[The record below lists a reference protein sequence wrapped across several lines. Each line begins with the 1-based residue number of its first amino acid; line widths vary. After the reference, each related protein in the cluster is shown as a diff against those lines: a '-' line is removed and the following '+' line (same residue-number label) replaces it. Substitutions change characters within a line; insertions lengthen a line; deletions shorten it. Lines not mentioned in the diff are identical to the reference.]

1 MSGKLIIRCEL
12 EVLTGMHIGGTDI
25 FSAIGAVD
33 SPVIRDSHSGL
44 PIVPGSS
51 LKGKLRAL
59 LAQSLNERA
68 VSDHNSDDE
77 RTVSDHNSDDERAV
91 SDHNSDDERILR
103 LFGSSKPIRASRLQ
117 FSDCFMKNADK
128 LKNVGVTEIKSE
140 NTISRAD
147 SKANPRQIERVIPGA
162 LFEVVITYNFIDAET
177 ADEDLRL
184 LAKAMKLLEVDYLG
198 GHGSRGSGRVKL
210 RNFSVDNLDIDDD
223 KQYVKLFSEVES
235 YELFSDKAAI

>member
-59 LAQSLNERA
+59 LAQSLNERTA
-68 VSDHNSDDE
+68 SDP
-77 RTVSDHNSDDERAV
+77 
-91 SDHNSDDERILR
+91 NSDDERILR

-117 FSDCFMKNADK
+117 FSDCSMTNADK

-147 SKANPRQIERVIPGA
+147 STANPRQIERVIPGA
-162 LFEVVITYNFIDAET
+162 LFGVVITYNYTDADE

-210 RNFSVDNLDIDDD
+210 RNFSVESLDTDDAG
-223 KQYVKLFSEVES
+223 QYRELFSEVES

>member
-59 LAQSLNERA
+59 LAQSLNER
-68 VSDHNSDDE
+68 
-77 RTVSDHNSDDERAV
+77 TV

-117 FSDCFMKNADK
+117 FSDCFMTNADK

-147 SKANPRQIERVIPGA
+147 STANPRQIERVIPGA
-162 LFEVVITYNFIDAET
+162 LFDVVITYNYTDADE

>member
-59 LAQSLNERA
+59 LAQSLNGG
-68 VSDHNSDDE
+68 
-77 RTVSDHNSDDERAV
+77 TVSDHNSDDERAV

-117 FSDCFMKNADK
+117 FSDCFMTNADK

-162 LFEVVITYNFIDAET
+162 LFKVVITYNFIDADE

-210 RNFSVDNLDIDDD
+210 KKFSVDSLDTDDAG
-223 KQYVKLFSEVES
+223 QYCELFREVES

>member
-59 LAQSLNERA
+59 LAQSLNER
-68 VSDHNSDDE
+68 
-77 RTVSDHNSDDERAV
+77 TV

-117 FSDCFMKNADK
+117 FSDCFMTNADK

-147 SKANPRQIERVIPGA
+147 STANPRQIERVIPGA
-162 LFEVVITYNFIDAET
+162 LFDVVITYNYTDADE

-210 RNFSVDNLDIDDD
+210 KNFSVDSLDTDGAG
-223 KQYVKLFSEVES
+223 QYRKLFSEVES

>member
-77 RTVSDHNSDDERAV
+77 R
-91 SDHNSDDERILR
+91 ILR

-162 LFEVVITYNFIDAET
+162 LFDVVITYNYTDADE

-210 RNFSVDNLDIDDD
+210 RNFSVDNLDIEDD

>member
-59 LAQSLNERA
+59 LAQSLNGGA
-68 VSDHNSDDE
+68 VD
-77 RTVSDHNSDDERAV
+77 
-91 SDHNSDDERILR
+91 DHNSDDERILR

-117 FSDCFMKNADK
+117 FSDCFMTNADK

-198 GHGSRGSGRVKL
+198 GHGSRGSGRVRLK
-210 RNFSVDNLDIDDD
+210 NFSVDSLDTDDAG
-223 KQYVKLFSEVES
+223 QYCELFREVES

>member
-77 RTVSDHNSDDERAV
+77 R
-91 SDHNSDDERILR
+91 ILR
-103 LFGSSKPIRASRLQ
+103 LFGSSKKIRASRLQ
-117 FSDCFMKNADK
+117 FSDCFMTNADK

-147 SKANPRQIERVIPGA
+147 STANPRQIERVIPGA
-162 LFEVVITYNFIDAET
+162 LFDVVITYNFIDAET

>member
-59 LAQSLNERA
+59 LAQSLNER
-68 VSDHNSDDE
+68 
-77 RTVSDHNSDDERAV
+77 TVSDL
-91 SDHNSDDERILR
+91 NSDDERILR

-117 FSDCFMKNADK
+117 FSDCFMTNADK

-147 SKANPRQIERVIPGA
+147 STANPRQIERVIPGA
-162 LFEVVITYNFIDAET
+162 LFDVVITYNFIDADE

-210 RNFSVDNLDIDDD
+210 KNFSVDSLDTDDAG
-223 KQYVKLFSEVES
+223 QYCELFREVES

>member
-59 LAQSLNERA
+59 LAQSLNER
-68 VSDHNSDDE
+68 
-77 RTVSDHNSDDERAV
+77 TV

-117 FSDCFMKNADK
+117 FSDCFMTNADK

-210 RNFSVDNLDIDDD
+210 RNFSVESLDTDGAG
-223 KQYVKLFSEVES
+223 QYRKLFSEVES

>member
-77 RTVSDHNSDDERAV
+77 RTV

-198 GHGSRGSGRVKL
+198 GHGSRGSGRVRL
-210 RNFSVDNLDIDDD
+210 ENFSVDSLDTDDAG
-223 KQYVKLFSEVES
+223 QYCELFREVES

>member
-77 RTVSDHNSDDERAV
+77 R
-91 SDHNSDDERILR
+91 ILR

-147 SKANPRQIERVIPGA
+147 STANPRQIERVIPGA
-162 LFEVVITYNFIDAET
+162 LFDVVITYNYTDADE

-210 RNFSVDNLDIDDD
+210 RNFSVESLDTDGAG
-223 KQYVKLFSEVES
+223 QYRKLFSEVES

>member
-68 VSDHNSDDE
+68 VSDHNRDDE
-77 RTVSDHNSDDERAV
+77 S
-91 SDHNSDDERILR
+91 ILR

-117 FSDCFMKNADK
+117 FSDCFMTNADK

-147 SKANPRQIERVIPGA
+147 STANPRQIERVIPGA
-162 LFEVVITYNFIDAET
+162 LFDVVITYNYTDADE

-210 RNFSVDNLDIDDD
+210 KNFSVESLDTDDAG
-223 KQYVKLFSEVES
+223 QYRELFSEVES

>member
-59 LAQSLNERA
+59 LAQSLNER
-68 VSDHNSDDE
+68 
-77 RTVSDHNSDDERAV
+77 TV

-103 LFGSSKPIRASRLQ
+103 LFGSSRPIHASRLQ
-117 FSDCFMKNADK
+117 FSDCFMTNADK
-128 LKNVGVTEIKSE
+128 LKNVGVTEIKAE

-147 SKANPRQIERVIPGA
+147 STANPRQIERVIPGA
-162 LFEVVITYNFIDAET
+162 LFGVVITYNYSSADE

-184 LAKAMKLLEVDYLG
+184 LAKAMKLLELDYLG

-210 RNFSVDNLDIDDD
+210 KNFSVESLDTDDAG
-223 KQYVKLFSEVES
+223 QYRKLFSEVES

>member
-59 LAQSLNERA
+59 LAQSLNER
-68 VSDHNSDDE
+68 
-77 RTVSDHNSDDERAV
+77 TVY
-91 SDHNSDDERILR
+91 DHNSDDERILR

-117 FSDCFMKNADK
+117 FSDCFMTNADK

-147 SKANPRQIERVIPGA
+147 STANPRQIERVIPGA
-162 LFEVVITYNFIDAET
+162 LFDVVITYNYTDADE

-198 GHGSRGSGRVKL
+198 GHGSRGSGRVRL

>member
-59 LAQSLNERA
+59 LAQSLN
-68 VSDHNSDDE
+68 E

-147 SKANPRQIERVIPGA
+147 STANPRQIERVIPGA
-162 LFEVVITYNFIDAET
+162 LFGVVITYNYTNADE

-210 RNFSVDNLDIDDD
+210 RNFSVDNLDIEDD

>member
-59 LAQSLNERA
+59 LAQSLNGG
-68 VSDHNSDDE
+68 
-77 RTVSDHNSDDERAV
+77 TV

-117 FSDCFMKNADK
+117 FSDCFMTNADK

-162 LFEVVITYNFIDAET
+162 LFKVVITYNFIDADE

-210 RNFSVDNLDIDDD
+210 KKFSVDSLDTDDAG
-223 KQYVKLFSEVES
+223 QYCELFREVES

>member
-1 MSGKLIIRCEL
+1 MPGKLIIRCEL

-59 LAQSLNERA
+59 LAQSLNER
-68 VSDHNSDDE
+68 
-77 RTVSDHNSDDERAV
+77 TVF
-91 SDHNSDDERILR
+91 DHNSDDERILR

-147 SKANPRQIERVIPGA
+147 STANPRQIERVIPGA
-162 LFEVVITYNFIDAET
+162 LFDVVITYNYTDADE

-210 RNFSVDNLDIDDD
+210 RNFSVESLDTDDAG
-223 KQYVKLFSEVES
+223 QYRELFSEVES

>member
-59 LAQSLNERA
+59 LAQSLNER
-68 VSDHNSDDE
+68 
-77 RTVSDHNSDDERAV
+77 TV

-103 LFGSSKPIRASRLQ
+103 LFGSSRPIHASRLQ
-117 FSDCFMKNADK
+117 FSDCFMTNADK
-128 LKNVGVTEIKSE
+128 LKNVGVTEIKAE

-147 SKANPRQIERVIPGA
+147 STANPRQIERVIPGA
-162 LFEVVITYNFIDAET
+162 LFGVVITYNYTSADE

-184 LAKAMKLLEVDYLG
+184 LAKAMKLLELDYLG
-198 GHGSRGSGRVKL
+198 GHGSRGSGRVRLK
-210 RNFSVDNLDIDDD
+210 NFSFDSLDTDDAG
-223 KQYVKLFSEVES
+223 QYCELFSEVES

>member
-33 SPVIRDSHSGL
+33 SPVIRDSQSGL

-77 RTVSDHNSDDERAV
+77 R
-91 SDHNSDDERILR
+91 ILR

-117 FSDCFMKNADK
+117 FSDCFMTNADK

-162 LFEVVITYNFIDAET
+162 LFDVVITYNYTDADE

-184 LAKAMKLLEVDYLG
+184 LAKAMKLLEVDYLAVT
-198 GHGSRGSGRVKL
+198 GSRGSGRVKL
-210 RNFSVDNLDIDDD
+210 KKFSVDSLDTDDAG
-223 KQYVKLFSEVES
+223 QYCELFREVES

>member
-12 EVLTGMHIGGTDI
+12 EVLTSMHIGGTDI

-59 LAQSLNERA
+59 LAQSLNER
-68 VSDHNSDDE
+68 
-77 RTVSDHNSDDERAV
+77 TV

-162 LFEVVITYNFIDAET
+162 LFDVVITYNYTDADE

>member
-59 LAQSLNERA
+59 LAQSLNER
-68 VSDHNSDDE
+68 
-77 RTVSDHNSDDERAV
+77 TV

-117 FSDCFMKNADK
+117 FSDCFMTNADK

-147 SKANPRQIERVIPGA
+147 STANPRQIERVIPGA
-162 LFEVVITYNFIDAET
+162 LFDVVITYNYTDADE

-210 RNFSVDNLDIDDD
+210 RNFSVDNLDIEDD

>member
-77 RTVSDHNSDDERAV
+77 R
-91 SDHNSDDERILR
+91 ILR

-117 FSDCFMKNADK
+117 FSDCFMTNADK

-147 SKANPRQIERVIPGA
+147 STANPRQIERVIPGA
-162 LFEVVITYNFIDAET
+162 LFDVVITYNFIDAET

-210 RNFSVDNLDIDDD
+210 KNFSVDNLDIDDD

>member
-59 LAQSLNERA
+59 LAQSLNER
-68 VSDHNSDDE
+68 
-77 RTVSDHNSDDERAV
+77 TVY
-91 SDHNSDDERILR
+91 DHNSDDERILR

-117 FSDCFMKNADK
+117 FSDCFMTNADK
-128 LKNVGVTEIKSE
+128 LKNVGVTEIKAE

-147 SKANPRQIERVIPGA
+147 STANPRQIERVIPGA
-162 LFEVVITYNFIDAET
+162 LFGVVITYNYTNADES
-177 ADEDLRL
+177 DEDLRL

>member
-59 LAQSLNERA
+59 LAQSLNER
-68 VSDHNSDDE
+68 
-77 RTVSDHNSDDERAV
+77 TV

-117 FSDCFMKNADK
+117 FSDCFMTNADK

-147 SKANPRQIERVIPGA
+147 STANPRQIERVIPGA
-162 LFEVVITYNFIDAET
+162 LFGVVITYNYTDADE

-184 LAKAMKLLEVDYLG
+184 IAKAMKLLEVDYLG

-210 RNFSVDNLDIDDD
+210 RNFSVESLDTDGAG
-223 KQYVKLFSEVES
+223 QYRKLFSEVES

>member
-1 MSGKLIIRCEL
+1 MY
-12 EVLTGMHIGGTDI
+12 IGGTDI
-25 FSAIGAVD
+25 FSAIGTVD
-33 SPVIRDSHSGL
+33 NPVIRDSHSGL

-59 LAQSLNERA
+59 LAQSLNER
-68 VSDHNSDDE
+68 
-77 RTVSDHNSDDERAV
+77 TV

-117 FSDCFMKNADK
+117 FSDCFMTNADK

-147 SKANPRQIERVIPGA
+147 STANPRQIERVVPGA
-162 LFEVVITYNFIDAET
+162 LFGVVITYNYTDADE

-184 LAKAMKLLEVDYLG
+184 IAKAMKLLEVDYLG

-210 RNFSVDNLDIDDD
+210 RNFSVESLDTDGAG
-223 KQYVKLFSEVES
+223 QYRKLFSEVER
-235 YELFSDKAAI
+235 YGLFSDKAAI

>member
-1 MSGKLIIRCEL
+1 MPGKLIIRCEL

-59 LAQSLNERA
+59 LAQSLNER
-68 VSDHNSDDE
+68 
-77 RTVSDHNSDDERAV
+77 TVFDHNSDDERAV

-210 RNFSVDNLDIDDD
+210 RKFDVDSLDIDDD
-223 KQYVKLFSEVES
+223 KQYVQLFSEVES

>member
-59 LAQSLNERA
+59 LAQSLNER
-68 VSDHNSDDE
+68 
-77 RTVSDHNSDDERAV
+77 TV

-162 LFEVVITYNFIDAET
+162 LFDVVITYNYTDADE

-210 RNFSVDNLDIDDD
+210 RNFSVDNLDIDDN

>member
-77 RTVSDHNSDDERAV
+77 R
-91 SDHNSDDERILR
+91 ILR
-103 LFGSSKPIRASRLQ
+103 LFGSSKPIHASRLQ
-117 FSDCFMKNADK
+117 FSDCFMTNADK

-147 SKANPRQIERVIPGA
+147 STANPRQIERVIPGA
-162 LFEVVITYNFIDAET
+162 LFDVVITYNYTDADE

-210 RNFSVDNLDIDDD
+210 RNFSVESLDTDGAG
-223 KQYVKLFSEVES
+223 QYRKLFSEVES

>member
-59 LAQSLNERA
+59 LAQSLNER
-68 VSDHNSDDE
+68 
-77 RTVSDHNSDDERAV
+77 TV

-117 FSDCFMKNADK
+117 FSDCFMTNADK

-198 GHGSRGSGRVKL
+198 GHGSRGSGRVRLK
-210 RNFSVDNLDIDDD
+210 NFSVDSLDTDDAG
-223 KQYVKLFSEVES
+223 QYCELFREVES

>member
-59 LAQSLNERA
+59 LAQSLNER
-68 VSDHNSDDE
+68 
-77 RTVSDHNSDDERAV
+77 TV

-147 SKANPRQIERVIPGA
+147 STANPRQIERVIPGA
-162 LFEVVITYNFIDAET
+162 LFDVVITYNYTDADE

>member
-77 RTVSDHNSDDERAV
+77 R
-91 SDHNSDDERILR
+91 ILR

-117 FSDCFMKNADK
+117 FSDCFMTNADK

-162 LFEVVITYNFIDAET
+162 LFDVVITYNYTDADE

-210 RNFSVDNLDIDDD
+210 KKFSVDSLDTDDAG
-223 KQYVKLFSEVES
+223 QYCELFREVES

>member
-59 LAQSLNERA
+59 LAQSLNER
-68 VSDHNSDDE
+68 
-77 RTVSDHNSDDERAV
+77 TV

-117 FSDCFMKNADK
+117 FSDCFMTNADK

-198 GHGSRGSGRVKL
+198 GHGSRGSGRVRL
-210 RNFSVDNLDIDDD
+210 ENFSVDNLDIDDAG
-223 KQYVKLFSEVES
+223 QYCELFSEVES

>member
-77 RTVSDHNSDDERAV
+77 R
-91 SDHNSDDERILR
+91 ILR

-162 LFEVVITYNFIDAET
+162 LFDVVITYNYTDADE